1 MITVLVKR
9 LRHQARI
16 PQQMHDGD
24 VCLDAFSAVK
34 MQVWPGEVAKV
45 PLGIAIELEPGWEC
59 VVRPRSGMSLRGA
72 IVIPGTVDS
81 GYRGEVCAL
90 LHNAS
95 QERIRIAEGERVAQL
110 AVRKVHRVRLV
121 EVERLAE
128 SQRGEKGFGSTG
140 A

>member
-1 MITVLVKR
+1 
-9 LRHQARI
+9 
-16 PQQMHDGD
+16 
-24 VCLDAFSAVK
+24 
-34 MQVWPGEVAKV
+34 
-45 PLGIAIELEPGWEC
+45 
-59 VVRPRSGMSLRGA
+59 MSLRGA